1 MDFWSLLINDWDI
14 KLLIFA
20 RVIGIFAYN
29 PILSRQN
36 VPTRV
41 KIGACALIALI
52 TAMVIGQQPI
62 DVENIRT
69 GVYVL
74 LILKEGFVGLVLGFI
89 TNMFF
94 YTIQLGG
101 EIMDMQA
108 GLGMAKVF
116 DPGTKIQMSI
126 FGSIIVFMM
135 YLYFFVTN
143 AHLTYIKLFVVSYQM
158 IPLGTGSINPDIGM
172 IIVQYF
178 SVVLMLV
185 VKLAMPIIAAEL
197 ILQFCIG
204 ILMKSVPQIQIMI
217 INIQLKVAVGFML
230 LYLIAVPVSHFVDNY
245 MAVWLETLEGII
257 PRIMS

>member
-1 MDFWSLLINDWDI
+1 MDFWDLLINNWDV

-36 VPTRV
+36 VPV
-41 KIGACALIALI
+41 KVKAGTSALLAII
-52 TAMVIGQQPI
+52 TASVIGQQPI
-62 DVENIRT
+62 DIDNIRG
-69 GVYVL
+69 GVYL
-74 LILKEGFVGLVLGFI
+74 LLMLKEGFIGVVLGFI

-101 EIMDMQA
+101 EVMDMQA

-143 AHLTYIKLFVVSYQM
+143 AHLTYIKLFVLSYQM
-158 IPLGTGSINPDIGM
+158 VPLGDGAIDPNTSTTILK
-172 IIVQYF
+172 F
-178 SVVLMLV
+178 
-185 VKLAMPIIAAEL
+185 IATTKT
-197 ILQFCIG
+197 ILTQ
-204 ILMKSVPQIQIMI
+204 SRRT
-217 INIQLKVAVGFML
+217 L
-230 LYLIAVPVSHFVDNY
+230 LFL
-245 MAVWLETLEGII
+245 
-257 PRIMS
+257 R